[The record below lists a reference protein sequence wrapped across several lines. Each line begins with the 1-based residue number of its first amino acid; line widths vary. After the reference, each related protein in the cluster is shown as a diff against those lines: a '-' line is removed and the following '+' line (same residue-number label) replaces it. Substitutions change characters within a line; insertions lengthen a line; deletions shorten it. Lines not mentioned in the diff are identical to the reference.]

1 MCIHLQS
8 PLLILVGEVD
18 DVRET
23 TTVLQDFNL
32 FHADVPFL
40 YPLKT
45 SENQRSKLKT
55 LWSFIYF
62 L

>member
-32 FHADVPFL
+32 FHTDVPFL

-45 SENQRSKLKT
+45 SEN
-55 LWSFIYF
+55 
-62 L
+62 